1 MESSQEKFC
10 FWLFNEIK
18 RVNDNSIK
26 SVPRESEESAEFFER
41 DGRKAV

>member
-18 RVNDNSIK
+18 RVNSIK

-41 DGRKAV
+41 DGRKGV